1 MNIFSAIILVQIF
14 IFALCLLIVIGY
26 FSLRKLV
33 LPCFGCSRGSWW
45 YTCAAN
51 TGYGTSTCEL
61 YKKTYG
67 TFSEAIN
74 SFYLLINH
82 FDKLFDA
89 IKFLMNKINIDIPKF
104 THDLEHKQ
112 LSSQNTDAKMQ
123 PPGAP
128 SISQP
133 SCYISWMGIDPC
145 SPIRDAV
152 NGMVRGFYAAGGGL
166 ISGLAG
172 ALRLTLRGFIQ
183 FLKLVI
189 KGIMKL
195 CKLIIENITKPIKI
209 LINLITK
216 LTEEITNFVDN
227 IINLGIVNII
237 IFNIISFLNMIIPG
251 PIIGLISYAGMI
263 LFICV
268 VLPFIAFTYMIFSII
283 FEIAIFPL
291 RVAWWIIYHIFSKL
305 FSIIT

>member
-33 LPCFGCSRGSWW
+33 FPCFGCSRGSWW

-51 TGYGTSTCEL
+51 TGYGTNTCEL
-61 YKKTYG
+61 YKKTYN
-67 TFSEAIN
+67 TFSKVIN
-74 SFYLLINH
+74 SFYSLINH

-89 IKFLMNKINIDIPKF
+89 IKFIMNIDILQLAD
-104 THDLEHKQ
+104 DLLNNQ
-112 LSSQNTDAKMQ
+112 LSSQNTDGKMQ

-128 SISQP
+128 SVSQP
-133 SCYISWMGIDPC
+133 SCRIPWIGKDPC
-145 SPIRDAV
+145 SPIRSAV
-152 NGMVRGFYAAGGGL
+152 NGMIRGFYAAGGGL
-166 ISGLAG
+166 ITLLAQ

-189 KGIMKL
+189 KGIVKL
-195 CKLIIENITKPIKI
+195 CKLIIENITKPIKE

-216 LTEEITNFVDN
+216 LTDDITNFIDN

-237 IFNIISFLNMIIPG
+237 IFNIISFLNIIIPG
-251 PIIGLISYAGMI
+251 PIIGLITYAGMI

-268 VLPFIAFTYMIFSII
+268 VLPFVASIYTIFSII
-283 FEIAIFPL
+283 FQIAIFPL
-291 RVAWWIIYHIFSKL
+291 KVAWWIIYNIFFGL